1 MAYRGSL
8 VAAIVNEQIEQYGM
22 TYSTYIH
29 NLYII
34 LYTHTDSDG
43 VLIVSVGLAQ
53 ARPNYYITKV
63 YIRMQEPRY

>member
-8 VAAIVNEQIEQYGM
+8 VAAIVNEQVEQYGM

-29 NLYII
+29 YYIYI
-34 LYTHTDSDG
+34 YTHTDSGG

-53 ARPNYYITKV
+53 ARPDYYITRV
-63 YIRMQEPRY
+63 YIRMQEPHY